1 MSLVKLIRWTQCLH
15 EATVIQRVDVSGAAG
30 RPVVTVDVRPAK
42 HRQSRC
48 SQCQRRCPG
57 YDKGEGLRFWR
68 GLDMGPAVVYLRG
81 QAPRVTCPQHGVVVA
96 EAPWARAPKARFTR
110 AWDDHATWLT
120 ARMAVSMVALYL
132 RSTHRGVTAA
142 VARVTQELA
151 GKVNRLDGLRRIG
164 IDEVSFRKGQRY
176 ILRVVDHDTGR
187 QVWAGEG
194 ANSDTLRAFFD
205 ALGPE
210 RAKLLRRVSADGAE
224 WIHTVVKER
233 APKAKLCMDPYH
245 VVAWATNA
253 VDDVRRRVVAELKAA
268 GRHEQAVSLKGSR
281 WALLKNMLNLTS
293 TQKTTLASIQR
304 DNKVLYRAYLL
315 KEQLR
320 YVFQASNPSQA
331 KSLLAGW
338 LAWVKR
344 SRIPEFT
351 KVAASVEKM
360 RDLIWN
366 TLSSGGLSNA
376 VVEAT
381 NNHFRLL
388 TRRAYGYHSA
398 ETLIAMS
405 ELMLGGLCPPLPG
418 RP

>member
-1 MSLVKLIRWTQCLH
+1 LVKLIRWTQCLH
-15 EATVIQRVDVSGAAG
+15 EATVIRRVDVTVVQG

-57 YDKGEGLRFWR
+57 YDKGDGLRFWR
-68 GLDMGPAVVYLRG
+68 GLDMGPVLVWLRS
-81 QAPRVTCPQHGVVVA
+81 QAPRVQCPEHGVVVA
-96 EAPWARAPKARFTR
+96 ETPWARPKARFTR
-110 AWDDHATWLT
+110 AWDDHATWLV
-120 ARMAVSMVALYL
+120 ARMAVTTVATYL
-132 RSTHRGVTAA
+132 RSTFRSVTSA

-151 GKVNRLDGLRRIG
+151 GTVNRLDGLRRIG
-164 IDEVSFRKGQRY
+164 IDEVSYRKGQRY

-194 ANSDTLRAFFD
+194 ANSATLNAFFD
-205 ALGPE
+205 ALGPQ

-224 WIHTVVKER
+224 WIHTVVTDR

-245 VVAWATNA
+245 VVAWATQA
-253 VDDVRRRVVAELKAA
+253 VDEVRRRVVAELKVA
-268 GRHEQAVSLKGSR
+268 GRHEQAASLKGSR
-281 WALLKNMLNLTS
+281 WALLKNMLDLTGA
-293 TQKTTLASIQR
+293 QKTTLASIQR

-320 YVFQASNPSQA
+320 KVFSVNNPSQA

>member
-1 MSLVKLIRWTQCLH
+1 VSLVKLIRWTQCLH
-15 EATVIQRVDVSGAAG
+15 EATVIKQVDVRLEKG

-57 YDKGEGLRFWR
+57 YDQGAGLRFWR
-68 GLDMGPAVVYLRG
+68 GLDLGPVVVYLRG
-81 QAPRVTCPQHGVVVA
+81 QAPRVSCPEHGVVVA
-96 EAPWARAPKARFTR
+96 ETPWAREPKAWFTR
-110 AWDDHATWLT
+110 AFDDHATWLV
-120 ARMAVSMVALYL
+120 ARMAATYL
-132 RSTHRGVTAA
+132 RSTHRAINAA

-151 GKVNRLDGLRRIG
+151 GKVDRLDGLLRIG

-194 ANSDTLRAFFD
+194 ANSDTLRKFFD

-210 RAKLLRRVSADGAE
+210 RAKQLRRVSADGAE
-224 WIHTVVKER
+224 WIHTVVAER
-233 APKAKLCMDPYH
+233 APQAKLCLDPYH
-245 VVAWATNA
+245 VVAWATKA
-253 VDDVRRRVVAELKAA
+253 VDEVRRRVVAELKAA
-268 GRHEQAVSLKGSR
+268 GRYEQAASLKGSR
-281 WALLKNMLNLTS
+281 WALLKNMPDLTGA
-293 TQKTTLASIQR
+293 QKTTLASIQR
-304 DNKVLYRAYLL
+304 DNKTLYRAYLL

-320 YVFQASNPSQA
+320 KVFSVSNPSQA

-338 LAWVKR
+338 LAWAKR

-351 KVAASVEKM
+351 KVATTVEKM

-376 VVEAT
+376 IVEAT

-388 TRRAYGYHSA
+388 TRRAYGYHNA

-418 RP
+418 RA